1 MSLHEHPTGGVA
13 AVNSSVAHPARVC
26 NAWLGGRD
34 TYTADQEAAEPAA
47 ATNLQIVPAVRA
59 DRAFLGWA
67 VRELAGKAGIR
78 RFLGIG
84 TGIPTGADG
93 GAAPLGGRIRAPE
106 SATSTTTRSSSP
118 TPAR

>member
-1 MSLHEHPTGGVA
+1 MA